1 MYISLAG
8 PPLTNETALTTLL
21 GNEVK
26 VALGIRSGWEAHTM
40 RLNLQW
46 VGFWPCSMQMRN

>member
-46 VGFWPCSMQMRN
+46 VGFWPCGMQMRN